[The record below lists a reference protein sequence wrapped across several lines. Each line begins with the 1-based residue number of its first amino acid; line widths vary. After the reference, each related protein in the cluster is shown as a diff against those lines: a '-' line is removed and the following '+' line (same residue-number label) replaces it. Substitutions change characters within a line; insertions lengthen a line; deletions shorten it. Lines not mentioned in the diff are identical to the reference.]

1 MDQEQRMT
9 FVRTHRTAIYGFN
22 RKNDGPAMSAVYYL
36 MDGDDIIISTM
47 EGRGKAKA
55 LRRNPKV
62 SLCVL
67 DEQWPLTYLQVYGD
81 ATIDA
86 TVDTD
91 LEGVTDLLMRILGL
105 MAGKAMPESVR
116 EQTRQMALTE
126 RRVQLRVRPYATFES
141 PPRHVY
147 SSEDVADLTH
157 DLGLHL
163 PWK

>member
-1 MDQEQRMT
+1 MNQEQRMA

-22 RKNDGPAMSAVYYL
+22 RKNDGPAMSVVYYL
-36 MDGDDIIISTM
+36 MDGEDILISTM
-47 EGRGKAKA
+47 EGHGKAKA
-55 LRRNPKV
+55 LRRNPKA

-86 TVDTD
+86 TADTD
-91 LEGVTDLLMRILGL
+91 LEKVTDLLMRILGL
-105 MAGKAMPESVR
+105 MVGKAMPESVR
-116 EQTRQMALTE
+116 EQTRQMALAE
-126 RRVQLRVRPYATFES
+126 RRVQLRVCPYATFES

>member
-1 MDQEQRMT
+1 MDQEQRRA
-9 FVRTHRTAIYGFN
+9 FVRSHRTAIYGFN
-22 RKNDGPAMSAVYYL
+22 RQNDGPAMSVVYYL
-36 MDGDDIIISTM
+36 MDGDDILISTM
-47 EGRGKAKA
+47 EGRGKARA
-55 LRRNPKV
+55 IRRNPKA

-67 DEQWPLTYLQVYGD
+67 DEQWPLTYLQVYGE

-86 TVDTD
+86 TVDTN
-91 LEGVTDLLMRILGL
+91 LEQVTDLLMRILGL

-116 EQTRQMALTE
+116 EQTRNMALTE

-147 SSEDVADLTH
+147 SSADVADLTH

>member
-1 MDQEQRMT
+1 MDQEQRIA
-9 FVRTHRTAIYGFN
+9 FVHSHRTAIFGFN
-22 RKNDGPAMSAVYYL
+22 RKNDGPAMSVVYYV
-36 MDGDDIIISTM
+36 MDGNDILISTM

-55 LRRNPKV
+55 VRRNPKV

-67 DEQWPLTYLQVYGD
+67 DEHWPLTYLQVYGD
-81 ATIDA
+81 ATIEA

-91 LEGVTDLLMRILGL
+91 LETVVTLLTRILDM
-105 MAGKAMPESVR
+105 MAGKPMPESVR
-116 EQTRQMALTE
+116 EQTRQMALNE

-147 SSEDVADLTH
+147 SAEDVADLTH
-157 DLGLHL
+157 DLGQHL